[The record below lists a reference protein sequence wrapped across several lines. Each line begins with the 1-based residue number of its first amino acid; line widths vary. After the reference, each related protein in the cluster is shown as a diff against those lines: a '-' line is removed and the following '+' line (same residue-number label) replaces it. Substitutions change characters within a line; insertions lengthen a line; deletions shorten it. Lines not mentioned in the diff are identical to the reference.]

1 MTLAGAASRLSGG
14 TATCLLALVVMG
26 ADAEATSYKVTTT
39 ADHAPGKCTKGD
51 CTLREATIR
60 ANAHDG
66 SDRVRLPGSDRPY
79 RLTRPGADEDAGR
92 KGDLDLGDSMLIQGK
107 SVSRTV
113 IVQRTDDRVFHVD
126 SSAIF
131 GSSAERLTIK
141 GGLVEDGSGGG
152 VLAEGEFFL
161 GKTRIVGNE
170 ARNGGGAAAV
180 GGDGRLNVVESTV
193 SGNRAELHGGGV
205 FVSGTNGDDTG
216 IFKSLVEGNRA
227 PQGGGVYHLPGAA
240 GLNVGASTITA
251 NQSLGEPTANG
262 GGLFVESLFAGSGST
277 KMGAVTIASN
287 EAPSGAGSNIHDE
300 LATQLENTLIGPD
313 LGGGDSCDLDID
325 SAGHNL
331 DQGTT
336 CGLDQGTDLE
346 DAEGELK
353 ELADNGGP
361 TRTRALKGSSDAI
374 EEGTCPGTII
384 QSGIDQRGAGR
395 PSVVLGLS
403 CDIGAFERNPTS
415 PPDGADR

>member
-1 MTLAGAASRLSGG
+1 MRESRRSRCWPIQARPSSASATRSGIGISRGAIERGQEGGDRLGLVAAGEQRAGEQEPGLDGVAPQPGAVGEDDDVGGKPGRTRLVTRSRSISRASWASTGIRTAHGRVSRSTSGGVNEEASRLSGG

-107 SVSRTV
+107 SMSRTV

-193 SGNRAELHGGGV
+193 SGNRA
-205 FVSGTNGDDTG
+205 
-216 IFKSLVEGNRA
+216 
-227 PQGGGVYHLPGAA
+227 
-240 GLNVGASTITA
+240 GASRWRRLRVGDERGRHRDL
-251 NQSLGEPTANG
+251 QEP
-262 GGLFVESLFAGSGST
+262 
-277 KMGAVTIASN
+277 
-287 EAPSGAGSNIHDE
+287 
-300 LATQLENTLIGPD
+300 
-313 LGGGDSCDLDID
+313 
-325 SAGHNL
+325 
-331 DQGTT
+331 
-336 CGLDQGTDLE
+336 
-346 DAEGELK
+346 
-353 ELADNGGP
+353 
-361 TRTRALKGSSDAI
+361 R
-374 EEGTCPGTII
+374 
-384 QSGIDQRGAGR
+384 
-395 PSVVLGLS
+395 
-403 CDIGAFERNPTS
+403 
-415 PPDGADR
+415 